1 MEMGHWFS
9 MQDITK
15 CKKIC
20 FFIRLAHSS
29 WSMRWTH
36 QFLVSPLTKLN
47 SVCSKKYVFVYFIC
61 FFLITGCQFLAVDI
75 TCLTQTALTF
85 DNIVSLSPVGAF
97 SDMLASFQ
105 AAQCYCSQTGF
116 GATSHMSLLR
126 RPHAVHSSITWSY
139 VIFSVWKQWPVSSS
153 ALRNRKHI

>member
-1 MEMGHWFS
+1 MGHWFS

-61 FFLITGCQFLAVDI
+61 FFSYYWVSVSCCRHHMFDTNGLNFWQYRFFIARLSVLWRVGEFSGRSVLLQSNRFRSNVPHVIT
-75 TCLTQTALTF
+75 
-85 DNIVSLSPVGAF
+85 P
-97 SDMLASFQ
+97 
-105 AAQCYCSQTGF
+105 
-116 GATSHMSLLR
+116 TSTR
-126 RPHAVHSSITWSY
+126 RPLINN
-139 VIFSVWKQWPVSSS
+139 VIICYFQCLKTMTGLLERV
-153 ALRNRKHI
+153 A